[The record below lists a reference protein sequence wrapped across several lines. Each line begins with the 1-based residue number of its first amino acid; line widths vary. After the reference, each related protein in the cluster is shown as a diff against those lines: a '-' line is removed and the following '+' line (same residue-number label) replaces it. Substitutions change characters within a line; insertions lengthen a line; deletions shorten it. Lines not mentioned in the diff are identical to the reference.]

1 MGFSQTAVFVIVF
14 ATSLLLA
21 GVMLRGTLHAQQEI
35 TDGWREAQQRTERQ
49 REAAMAI
56 TDVRKTGPTLIIE
69 ATNTGSTTLDLGGA
83 DLLIDGAWATP
94 QITSIQVEGA
104 ASNVWPPGSDAEVN
118 LEPGVGPPPDNVA
131 LIADTGT
138 AAYWRS

>member
-14 ATSLLLA
+14 STGLLMA

-35 TDGWREAQQRTERQ
+35 TDGWREAEERTERQ
-49 REAAMAI
+49 RNAALAI

-69 ATNTGSTTLDLGGA
+69 ATNTGSITLDLGRA
-83 DLLIDGAWATP
+83 DVLIDGSWATS
-94 QITSIQVEGA
+94 QITSIEVEGS
-104 ASNVWPPGSDAEVN
+104 ASNVWPPASDAEVR
-118 LEPGVGPPPDNVA
+118 LTPGVGPPPDDVA
-131 LIADTGT
+131 LIADTGS